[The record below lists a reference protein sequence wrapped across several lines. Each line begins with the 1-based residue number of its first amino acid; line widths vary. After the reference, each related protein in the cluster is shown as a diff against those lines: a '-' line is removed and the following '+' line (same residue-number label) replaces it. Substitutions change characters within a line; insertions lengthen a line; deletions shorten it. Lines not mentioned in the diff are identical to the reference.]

1 MGFWS
6 NLFGGKKEAKEEPA
20 ASAPATLPSEA
31 KAEAPPETKVQAEAP
46 PKVQA
51 EAPPKV
57 QAEVP
62 PEPRAEPPRPAPPPP
77 PKPKPEAKPETRKQQ
92 QEEDEDMEGVQRL
105 LSRKVERVLEQ
116 LGAMAA
122 RARTG
127 EEVPTLTVTLHLA
140 HGHSMT
146 GEVVDYVPRESVLMA
161 LGKEGLLRSA
171 SVAYVDL
178 ATVVAV
184 SVGNADKLLD
194 LAPLVRPNPTRQD
207 VIALVEK
214 LPHALMEQFWPGEA
228 ALGGRPL
235 RFEVDWVGLDDEP
248 GRRAL
253 ETAVNVAGHALR
265 ALTQEQGREV
275 LRRILN
281 VRFIKGRDTRVA
293 MEGDTGTVTVAPGST
308 DPTVSAFK
316 KAFAA
321 GIR

>member
-6 NLFGGKKEAKEEPA
+6 NLFGGGKKQEAKEEPA
-20 ASAPATLPSEA
+20 SSAPTPAPPAQE
-31 KAEAPPETKVQAEAP
+31 AEAPPEQRAKAEA
-46 PKVQA
+46 A
-51 EAPPKV
+51 
-57 QAEVP
+57 
-62 PEPRAEPPRPAPPPP
+62 PEPVPEPPRPVPP
-77 PKPKPEAKPETRKQQ
+77 PKPEPEPRKQAQQ

-105 LSRKVERVLEQ
+105 LSRKVERVLEH
-116 LGAMAA
+116 LGALAA

-127 EEVPTLTVTLHLA
+127 EEVPSLTVTLHLA

-178 ATVVAV
+178 TTVVAV
-184 SVGNADKLLD
+184 SVGNADRLLD

-207 VIALVEK
+207 VMSLMEK
-214 LPHALMEQFWPGEA
+214 LPHALTEQFLPGEA

-235 RFEVDWVGLDDEP
+235 RFEVNWVGLDDES

-253 ETAVNVAGHALR
+253 ETAMNVTGHALR
-265 ALTQEQGREV
+265 ALAQEQGREV
-275 LRRILN
+275 LRRILT
-281 VRFIKGRDTRVA
+281 VRFIQGRDTRVA
-293 MEGDTGTVTVAPGST
+293 MEGDTGTVTVAPGSG
-308 DPTVSAFK
+308 DPTVSAFR

>member
-6 NLFGGKKEAKEEPA
+6 DLFGGGKNKEAKQEPA
-20 ASAPATLPSEA
+20 SQAPGTEPPAA
-31 KAEAPPETKVQAEAP
+31 KAEAPP
-46 PKVQA
+46 
-51 EAPPKV
+51 
-57 QAEVP
+57 
-62 PEPRAEPPRPAPPPP
+62 APPPP
-77 PKPKPEAKPETRKQQ
+77 APPKQKPQPKQETRKQ

-116 LGAMAA
+116 LGALAA

-127 EEVPTLTVTLHLA
+127 EEVPSMTVTLHLA

-146 GEVVDYVPRESVLMA
+146 GEVVDYVPRESVLLA

-171 SVAYVDL
+171 SVAYVDV

-184 SVGNADKLLD
+184 SVGNADPLLE
-194 LAPLVRPNPTRQD
+194 LPQLVRPNPTRQD
-207 VIALVEK
+207 LVSLLEK
-214 LPHALMEQFWPGEA
+214 VPHAITEQFWPGEA
-228 ALGGRPL
+228 SLGGRPL
-235 RFEVDWVGLDDEP
+235 RFEVDWVGMDDEP

-265 ALTQEQGREV
+265 SLAQEQGREV
-275 LRRILN
+275 LRRILT
-281 VRFIKGRDTRVA
+281 VRFIKGRDTRVS
-293 MEGDTGTVTVAPGST
+293 MEGDTGTVTVAPGT
-308 DPTVSAFK
+308 GDPTVSAFR

>member
-6 NLFGGKKEAKEEPA
+6 DLFGGKKKEEPA
-20 ASAPATLPSEA
+20 ASTPATEPLAAKVGVPPATEPPAA
-31 KAEAPPETKVQAEAP
+31 KAEAPPAP
-46 PKVQA
+46 K
-51 EAPPKV
+51 
-57 QAEVP
+57 
-62 PEPRAEPPRPAPPPP
+62 PEPKPEPPRAAEPP
-77 PKPKPEAKPETRKQQ
+77 PKPKPEPKPEPRKQQQQ

-116 LGAMAA
+116 LGALAA

-127 EEVPTLTVTLHLA
+127 EEVPSLTVTLHLA

-178 ATVVAV
+178 TTVVAV

-207 VIALVEK
+207 LMSLMEK
-214 LPHALMEQFWPGEA
+214 LPHALTEQFLPGEA

-253 ETAVNVAGHALR
+253 ETAMNVAGHALR
-265 ALTQEQGREV
+265 ALAQEQGREV
-275 LRRILN
+275 LRRITT
-281 VRFIKGRDTRVA
+281 VRFIKGRDTRAAV
-293 MEGDTGTVTVAPGST
+293 EGELGTVTVAPGST
-308 DPTVSAFK
+308 DPTVSAFR

-321 GIR
+321 AIR

>member
-1 MGFWS
+1 MGFW
-6 NLFGGKKEAKEEPA
+6 NDLFGGKKQEPA
-20 ASAPATLPSEA
+20 ASTPGTEPPAA
-31 KAEAPPETKVQAEAP
+31 KAEGVPAPK
-46 PKVQA
+46 
-51 EAPPKV
+51 
-57 QAEVP
+57 
-62 PEPRAEPPRPAPPPP
+62 PEPA
-77 PKPKPEAKPETRKQQ
+77 PKPKPEPRKQQQQ

-116 LGAMAA
+116 LGALAA

-127 EEVPTLTVTLHLA
+127 EEVPSLTVTLHLA

-178 ATVVAV
+178 TTVVAV

-207 VIALVEK
+207 LMSLMEK
-214 LPHALMEQFWPGEA
+214 LPHAITEQFWPGEA

-253 ETAVNVAGHALR
+253 EAAMNVAGHALR
-265 ALTQEQGREV
+265 ALAQEQGREV
-275 LRRILN
+275 LRRIIT
-281 VRFIKGRDTRVA
+281 VRFIKGRDTRAAV
-293 MEGDTGTVTVAPGST
+293 EGETGTVTVAPGSA
-308 DPTVSAFK
+308 DPTVSSFR

-321 GIR
+321 ALR

>member
-1 MGFWS
+1 
-6 NLFGGKKEAKEEPA
+6 P
-20 ASAPATLPSEA
+20 
-31 KAEAPPETKVQAEAP
+31 Q
-46 PKVQA
+46 
-51 EAPPKV
+51 
-57 QAEVP
+57 
-62 PEPRAEPPRPAPPPP
+62 PPPAP
-77 PKPKPEAKPETRKQQ
+77 PKPKPKQEAKPETRKQQQ

-116 LGAMAA
+116 LGALAA

-127 EEVPTLTVTLHLA
+127 EEVPSLTVTLHLS

-146 GEVVDYVPRESVLMA
+146 GEVVDYVPRESVLLA

-171 SVAYVDL
+171 SVAYVDV
-178 ATVVAV
+178 ATVMAV
-184 SVGNADKLLD
+184 SVNNADQLLE
-194 LAPLVRPNPTRQD
+194 LPQLVRPNPTRQD
-207 VIALVEK
+207 VLVLVEK
-214 LPHALMEQFWPGEA
+214 LPHAITEQFWPGEA

-265 ALTQEQGREV
+265 ALAQEQGREV
-275 LRRILN
+275 LRRILT
-281 VRFIKGRDTRVA
+281 VRFIKGRDTRVS
-293 MEGDTGTVTVAPGST
+293 MEGDTGTVTVAPGAT
-308 DPTVSAFK
+308 DPTVSAFR

>member
-6 NLFGGKKEAKEEPA
+6 NLFGGKKQEAQEDS
-20 ASAPATLPSEA
+20 ASSPPATAPPAERA
-31 KAEAPPETKVQAEAP
+31 KAEAVPESRPEP
-46 PKVQA
+46 PK
-51 EAPPKV
+51 
-57 QAEVP
+57 
-62 PEPRAEPPRPAPPPP
+62 PAPP
-77 PKPKPEAKPETRKQQ
+77 PKPKPEPKPDTRKQAQQ
-92 QEEDEDMEGVQRL
+92 QEEDDDMEGVQRL

-116 LGAMAA
+116 LGTLAA

-127 EEVPTLTVTLHLA
+127 EEVPSLTVTLHLA
-140 HGHSMT
+140 HGHTMT

-178 ATVVAV
+178 TTVVAV

-194 LAPLVRPNPTRQD
+194 MAPLVRPNPTRQD
-207 VIALVEK
+207 LMSLLEK
-214 LPHALMEQFWPGEA
+214 LPHAITEQFWPGEA
-228 ALGGRPL
+228 TLGGRPL
-235 RFEVDWVGLDDEP
+235 RFEVDWVGLDDES

-253 ETAVNVAGHALR
+253 ETAMNVAGHALR
-265 ALTQEQGREV
+265 ALAQEQGREV
-275 LRRILN
+275 LRRILT

-293 MEGDTGTVTVAPGST
+293 MEGDTGTVTVAPGAG
-308 DPTVSAFK
+308 DPTVSAFR

>member
-6 NLFGGKKEAKEEPA
+6 DLFGGGKKQEPA
-20 ASAPATLPSEA
+20 SGDPPATEPPAA
-31 KAEAPPETKVQAEAP
+31 KAEAPPAPKPEAP
-46 PKVQA
+46 PKPKQ
-51 EAPPKV
+51 EARK
-57 QAEVP
+57 
-62 PEPRAEPPRPAPPPP
+62 
-77 PKPKPEAKPETRKQQ
+77 ETRQH
-92 QEEDEDMEGVQRL
+92 EEDEDMEGVQRL

-116 LGAMAA
+116 LGTLAA

-127 EEVPTLTVTLHLA
+127 EEVPSLTVTLHLA

-171 SVAYVDL
+171 SVAYVDVT
-178 ATVVAV
+178 TVVAV
-184 SVGNADKLLD
+184 SVGNADKLLE
-194 LAPLVRPNPTRQD
+194 LATLVRPNPTRQD
-207 VIALVEK
+207 LVALLEK
-214 LPHALMEQFWPGEA
+214 LPHAITEQFWPGEA
-228 ALGGRPL
+228 TLGGRPL

-265 ALTQEQGREV
+265 ALAQEQGREV
-275 LRRILN
+275 LRRITT
-281 VRFIKGRDTRVA
+281 VRFLKGRDTRAAV
-293 MEGDTGTVTVAPGST
+293 EGETGTVTVAPGSG

-321 GIR
+321 AIR

>member
-1 MGFWS
+1 MSFWS
-6 NLFGGKKEAKEEPA
+6 NLFGGKKQQAQVEPA
-20 ASAPATLPSEA
+20 SGALAAAPPAER
-31 KAEAPPETKVQAEAP
+31 AEAEAL
-46 PKVQA
+46 
-51 EAPPKV
+51 
-57 QAEVP
+57 
-62 PEPRAEPPRPAPPPP
+62 PEPKLEPPRPAPPPQP
-77 PKPKPEAKPETRKQQ
+77 QPEPEPETRKLSQQ
-92 QEEDEDMEGVQRL
+92 QEEEDMEGVQRL

-116 LGAMAA
+116 LGTLAA

-127 EEVPTLTVTLHLA
+127 EEVPSLTVTLHLA
-140 HGHSMT
+140 HGHTMT

-178 ATVVAV
+178 TTVVAV

-207 VIALVEK
+207 LVSLVEK
-214 LPHALMEQFWPGEA
+214 LPHAITEQFWPGEA

-235 RFEVDWVGLDDEP
+235 RFEVDWVGLDDES

-253 ETAVNVAGHALR
+253 ETAMNVAGHALR
-265 ALTQEQGREV
+265 ALAQEQGREV
-275 LRRILN
+275 LRRILT
-281 VRFIKGRDTRVA
+281 VRFLKGRDTRVA
-293 MEGDTGTVTVAPGST
+293 MEGDTGTVTVAPGSG
-308 DPTVSAFK
+308 DPTVSAFR

>member
-6 NLFGGKKEAKEEPA
+6 DLFGGKKQEAKEEPTS
-20 ASAPATLPSEA
+20 SAPAT
-31 KAEAPPETKVQAEAP
+31 APPDARPEP
-46 PKVQA
+46 PK
-51 EAPPKV
+51 
-57 QAEVP
+57 
-62 PEPRAEPPRPAPPPP
+62 PAPP
-77 PKPKPEAKPETRKQQ
+77 PKPKQESKPEPRRQQ

-116 LGAMAA
+116 LGTLAA

-127 EEVPTLTVTLHLA
+127 EEVPSLTVTLHLA

-178 ATVVAV
+178 STVVAV

-194 LAPLVRPNPTRQD
+194 LATLVRPNPTRQD
-207 VIALVEK
+207 LLSLMEK

-235 RFEVDWVGLDDEP
+235 RFEVDWVGLDDES

-253 ETAVNVAGHALR
+253 EAAMNVAGHALR
-265 ALTQEQGREV
+265 ALTQEQGRDV
-275 LRRILN
+275 LRRILT
-281 VRFIKGRDTRVA
+281 VRFLKGRDTRVA
-293 MEGDTGTVTVAPGST
+293 MEGDTGTVTVAPGSG

>member
-6 NLFGGKKEAKEEPA
+6 NLFGGKKQEAKEEPA
-20 ASAPATLPSEA
+20 SSAPAT
-31 KAEAPPETKVQAEAP
+31 APPVEPARPEARGET
-46 PKVQA
+46 
-51 EAPPKV
+51 
-57 QAEVP
+57 P
-62 PEPRAEPPRPAPPPP
+62 PEPRPEPPKPAPP
-77 PKPKPEAKPETRKQQ
+77 PKPKPEAKPEPRKQQ

-116 LGAMAA
+116 LGALAA

-127 EEVPTLTVTLHLA
+127 EEVPSLTVTLHLA
-140 HGHSMT
+140 HGHSLT

-178 ATVVAV
+178 ATVMAV

-194 LAPLVRPNPTRQD
+194 LAQLVRPNPTRQD
-207 VIALVEK
+207 LLSLMEK
-214 LPHALMEQFWPGEA
+214 LPHAITEQFLPGEA

-235 RFEVDWVGLDDEP
+235 RFEVDWVGLDDDA

-253 ETAVNVAGHALR
+253 ETAMNVAGHALR
-265 ALTQEQGREV
+265 ALAQEQGREV
-275 LRRILN
+275 LRRILT

-293 MEGDTGTVTVAPGST
+293 MEGDTGTVTVAPGAG
-308 DPTVSAFK
+308 DPTVSAFR